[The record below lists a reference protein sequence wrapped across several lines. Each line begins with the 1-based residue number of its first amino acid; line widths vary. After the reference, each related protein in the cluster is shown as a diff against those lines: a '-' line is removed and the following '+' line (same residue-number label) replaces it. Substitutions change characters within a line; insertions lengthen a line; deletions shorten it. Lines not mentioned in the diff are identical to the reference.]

1 MLKKEVPQT
10 LYCHIGGTGTW
21 GCDFPEY
28 LQYEGVAAVE
38 TDMEFE
44 TPFGVS
50 APLKLYRMEA
60 ALTADGKARDVLYA
74 PFHGWFGLSPFDD
87 RPSERLFWVLR
98 QAGVK
103 YILADGSGG
112 GINPLTEPGDIIV
125 PEDLIDY
132 TRRISYIGKF
142 TDKIIRMRQ
151 IVCPDLHDI
160 LVEEAKKEYLRVF
173 KTGIYGCTEAPR
185 FETAAEI
192 RKLYADHCDICGQ
205 TMMPEAALARAIG
218 ACYAS
223 LYLISNYAEG
233 IHPDWKTPIFDYYS
247 DCAPRI
253 GRIMLRAMAAI
264 HPDRKACRCA
274 DYVIDVPESVQKRLA
289 SKD

>member
-1 MLKKEVPQT
+1 MIKKEVPQT
-10 LYCHIGGTGTW
+10 LYCHIGGSGTW

-28 LQYEGVAAVE
+28 VQYEGISTVE
-38 TDMEFE
+38 SDMEFE

-50 APLKLYRMEA
+50 VPLKLYHMEA
-60 ALTADGKARDVLYA
+60 ALTADGKPRDVLYV

-87 RPSERLFWVLR
+87 CPSERLFWVLR

-132 TRRISYIGKF
+132 TKRISYIGKF
-142 TDKIIRMRQ
+142 TKKIIRMRQ

-160 LVEEAKKEYLRVF
+160 LVEEAKKEYTRVF
-173 KTGIYGCTEAPR
+173 KTGIYGCAEAPR

-192 RKLYADHCDICGQ
+192 QKMYADHCDICGQ

-223 LYLISNYAEG
+223 LYLISNHAEG
-233 IHPDWKTPIFDYYS
+233 IHPDWKTPIFDYYA

-264 HPDRKACRCA
+264 HPDRKECHCM
-274 DYVIDVPESVQKRLA
+274 DYVIDVPENVQHRLA
-289 SKD
+289 AKD